1 MHGARRMMYE
11 YEYEYDPDEYYD
23 TPWYD
28 SRWL

>member
-1 MHGARRMMYE
+1 MHGARRMM